1 MELLQLQKLMK
12 NLEEFENITKQL
24 QDPTTTLSDVRAIFD
39 AVLEKYDSVSLNIY
53 LAVDANI
60 IHSHAFET
68 GIVKVLDDAVDQL
81 TAEEENDI
89 SCFRQTPGM
98 NIGNASG
105 DDELTLVQKA
115 LKNKRRKV
123 VHGEYSSLNFV
134 PPTSN
139 VVERLFSNARLVLT
153 DYRKS
158 MTPYTFECVMF
169 LKINRGFWNLDTVA
183 KVVGK

>member
-1 MELLQLQKLMK
+1 MEQ
-12 NLEEFENITKQL
+12 FENITKQL
-24 QDPTTTLSDVRAIFD
+24 QDPTTTLSDVRAIFNAAIEEYESLSFYLKAD
-39 AVLEKYDSVSLNIY
+39 AD
-53 LAVDANI
+53 I
-60 IHSHAFET
+60 IKSPHFESA
-68 GIVKVLDDAVDQL
+68 IVKVLDDSVDQL
-81 TAEEENDI
+81 TAEEKNDI
-89 SCFRQTPGM
+89 MCFRQNAGG
-98 NIGNASG
+98 NVANASN

-123 VHGEYSSLNFV
+123 VHGEYLNLNFV

-169 LKINRGFWNLDTVA
+169 LKINRNFWDLDLVA
-183 KVVGK
+183 KIVGK